1 MSEKENL
8 ELVVRVININQGKNE
23 TLVRKSK
30 TLAEYS
36 AFIAKVRECEKEA
49 GDRTEGMTQ
58 AVKYCREHD
67 ILKAFLEKHGT
78 EVINM
83 LYVEW
88 DQEEA
93 LAVRYEEGREQGIE
107 QGIEQGMERGRG
119 QGLEQTARNALAEGV
134 PVELVQK
141 ITGLDLE
148 TIKALG

>member
-1 MSEKENL
+1 
-8 ELVVRVININQGKNE
+8 
-23 TLVRKSK
+23 
-30 TLAEYS
+30 
-36 AFIAKVRECEKEA
+36 
-49 GDRTEGMTQ
+49 
-58 AVKYCREHD
+58 
-67 ILKAFLEKHGT
+67 
-78 EVINM
+78 M

-93 LAVRYEEGREQGIE
+93 LAVRYEEGMERGREE
-107 QGIEQGMERGRG
+107 GIEQGMERGIE